1 MNWISLKVWGDGCGM
16 TRAAAWY
23 ALKRLPAE
31 SKRET
36 VKGWEV
42 PANTPWPPSKPVGW
56 PKGKPRKVVA

>member
-1 MNWISLKVWGDGCGM
+1 MADVWQSIKVWGEVCGM

-23 ALKRLPAE
+23 ALKRLPIE

-42 PANTPWPPSKPVGW
+42 LAGTEWPKSKPVGW
-56 PKGKPRKVVA
+56 PKGKPRK